1 MVTPA
6 EIVFLL
12 SEPRNIFRSVLLFS
26 SGSTVISFISSHSL
40 FCRPICLVLSFERFF
55 FLQLLC
61 NIGASSQEC
70 LLYPDHSLNEP
81 GPSPENLLSDMECDV
96 IDSVLEQNT
105 SETKRVENDFTDPR
119 FDSKFP

>member
-1 MVTPA
+1 MQSFFPSYQ
-6 EIVFLL
+6 L
-12 SEPRNIFRSVLLFS
+12 SLSSVALF
-26 SGSTVISFISSHSL
+26 VCCSHL
-40 FCRPICLVLSFERFF
+40 KVFF
-55 FLQLLC
+55 FSQLLC

-105 SETKRVENDFTDPR
+105 SETKRVENDLTDPR